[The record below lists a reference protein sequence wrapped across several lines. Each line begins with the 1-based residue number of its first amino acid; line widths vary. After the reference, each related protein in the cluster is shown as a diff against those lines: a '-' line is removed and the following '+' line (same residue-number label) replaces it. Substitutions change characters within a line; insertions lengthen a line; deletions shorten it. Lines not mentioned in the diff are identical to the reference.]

1 MVKVTQHL
9 KGKNEKGSR
18 SYGVLCRAFESAVV
32 LHPQESAVVVYTQ
45 QSAVVLYTQQS
56 AVVLYPQV
64 AEREW

>member
-9 KGKNEKGSR
+9 KGKNEKENR

-32 LHPQESAVVVYTQ
+32 VYPQQSAVVVYTQ
-45 QSAVVLYTQQS
+45 QSAVVVYS
-56 AVVLYPQV
+56 QV